1 LKIYGIASL
10 SHFYDR
16 FLKLIRLEGKKIL
29 VAALQLK
36 DELFRPLGLSHKSC
50 ANMM

>member
-1 LKIYGIASL
+1 MDVASL

-16 FLKLIRLEGKKIL
+16 FLQLIRLEGKKIL

-36 DELFRPLGLSHKSC
+36 ERVILPTM
-50 ANMM
+50 AIA